1 MSFFGIILTGVITVL
16 HVYVFTR
23 LAPLPQCRSGRGRK
37 LLLGSGVLLWLI
49 FVLCRMLRRQEDSL
63 LADLF
68 EFAGMQWMGSLFLFA
83 AVLFAVDLIS
93 GFGLFMPQMLVFRLR
108 KAALVCGAVLV
119 LLAHIQGLRP
129 PAVEH
134 YDVAVNK
141 LSANL
146 DGLKIAMISDLH
158 LGEMFIDADWLKAR
172 VQQMQALQPDCI
184 VLVGDIFERN
194 HDLAELIPV
203 LRQLSAPL
211 GVFAVWGNHDLMR
224 SGRQEAGAAVLTG
237 AGIRLLR
244 NEHAKLAEGL
254 LLAGIDDLTL
264 AHRRGGTGKA
274 YLPRALADRPA
285 RAATILLSHTPWLAK
300 QAAASG
306 VSLMLSG
313 HTHNG
318 QIWPFTYLVRILYP
332 FVSGQ
337 YAVDS
342 MSLIVCRGTG
352 TWGPRMR
359 FWQRSEIA
367 LINLRST
374 ASAKN

>member
-1 MSFFGIILTGVITVL
+1 V
-16 HVYVFTR
+16 
-23 LAPLPQCRSGRGRK
+23 
-37 LLLGSGVLLWLI
+37 
-49 FVLCRMLRRQEDSL
+49 
-63 LADLF
+63 
-68 EFAGMQWMGSLFLFA
+68 
-83 AVLFAVDLIS
+83 
-93 GFGLFMPQMLVFRLR
+93 
-108 KAALVCGAVLV
+108 
-119 LLAHIQGLRP
+119 
-129 PAVEH
+129 
-134 YDVAVNK
+134 
-141 LSANL
+141 
-146 DGLKIAMISDLH
+146 
-158 LGEMFIDADWLKAR
+158 
-172 VQQMQALQPDCI
+172 QALQPDCI

-264 AHRRGGTGKA
+264 AHRRGGTGEA

-285 RAATILLSHTPWLAK
+285 GAATILLSHTPWLAE
-300 QAAASG
+300 QAAVSG
-306 VSLMLSG
+306 VGLMLSG

-359 FWQRSEIA
+359 LWQRSEIA